1 MFGIVVSVL
10 MSVFA
15 AWLFARR
22 LRRTTRRRRLDI
34 RRIRWRLIVLSVI
47 ALILALH
54 GLSGL
59 RLFFATLVGAAAGAA
74 LGWLGLR
81 LAEFEDTAEGRYY
94 LPHRYLGLSVSAV
107 LVARLI
113 YRSLVLCF
121 PVLAFNAASQSGA
134 LTQALVFLVLC
145 YYLVFY
151 RGLLRIARGEEPPRL
166 ATDNDDSH
174 Y

>member
-15 AWLFARR
+15 AWLFTRR
-22 LRRTTRRRRLDI
+22 LRRTTRRRRLDV
-34 RRIRWRLIVLSVI
+34 RRIRWRLIVLYAI
-47 ALILALH
+47 ALLPALY

-59 RLFFATLVGAAAGAA
+59 KLFFATLAGVAAGAA
-74 LGWLGLR
+74 LGWIGLR

-107 LVARLI
+107 LVARLF
-113 YRSLVLCF
+113 YRTLVLCF
-121 PVLAFNAASQSGA
+121 PALAFNAASQGGA
-134 LTQALVFLVLC
+134 LTQALVVLVLG

-166 ATDNDDSH
+166 ATHSDEWHS
-174 Y
+174 